1 MIYKLKTIF
10 KFYKK
15 NKVNMSFFVLVS
27 RILFVLKLVETEQQI
42 TWKIKKYKYK
52 FITTTKYVI
61 KGIVIILNT
70 IL

>member
-1 MIYKLKTIF
+1 
-10 KFYKK
+10 
-15 NKVNMSFFVLVS
+15 MSFFVLVS